1 MAMSSVAIRSGA
13 NSINDHFSK
22 IYSASGVWD
31 AGSIADGDEA
41 VDTIALTGVAL
52 GDIVLGV
59 SCSIDVADAAL
70 TAAVTA
76 AALSAPAAQPAAVTA
91 ANEVTVQLLNNT
103 GSAVDLD
110 SATYRVV
117 VGRLA

>member
-1 MAMSSVAIRSGA
+1 MAMSSVAIRSAA
-13 NSINDHFSK
+13 NALEDHFSK

-59 SCSIDVADAAL
+59 SCSVDVADLGL
-70 TAAVTA
+70 T
-76 AALSAPAAQPAAVTA
+76 AAVTA

>member
-1 MAMSSVAIRSGA
+1 MAMSSVSIRSAA
-13 NSINDHFSK
+13 NALEDHFSK

-76 AALSAPAAQPAAVTA
+76 A
-91 ANEVTVQLLNNT
+91 NEVTVQLLNNT

>member
-1 MAMSSVAIRSGA
+1 MAMSSVSIRSGA

-59 SCSIDVADAAL
+59 SCSVDVADAAL

-76 AALSAPAAQPAAVTA
+76 AD
-91 ANEVTVQLLNNT
+91 EVTVQLLNNT
-103 GSAVDLD
+103 GGAVDLA

>member
-1 MAMSSVAIRSGA
+1 MAMSSVSIRSDA
-13 NSINDHFSK
+13 NALNDHFSK

-59 SCSIDVADAAL
+59 SCSVDVADLGL
-70 TAAVTA
+70 T
-76 AALSAPAAQPAAVTA
+76 AAVTA

-103 GSAVDLD
+103 GGAIDLA

>member
-1 MAMSSVAIRSGA
+1 MAMSSVSIRSGA

-59 SCSIDVADAAL
+59 SCSVDVADLGL

-76 AALSAPAAQPAAVTA
+76 TD
-91 ANEVTVQLLNNT
+91 EVTVQLLNNT
-103 GSAVDLD
+103 GGPLDLA